1 MLDNKE
7 NSLMLH
13 KNSLPLE
20 KIPCSPRK
28 ISLLPRSPIRAK
40 ERHFNGLAAIFRDR
54 IANFPCYQGICRRR
68 TGRSSAMR
76 AIIIDKFAPLES
88 LHVAAARHTSP
99 TRRIVLAAAGTLLL
113 PRAARAQPTK
123 RRRIAFLNTGAA
135 AGLVPY
141 LVAFR
146 EGLSA
151 LGYRDEDVAID
162 ARYADGYVKRLP
174 DLAAELVRLAPEVML
189 AEGPAA
195 VKAAQRATA
204 MMPIVMANVAD
215 PVGAG
220 FIASLAHPGGNLTGL
235 ANLAQETVGK
245 RLQLLKAVI
254 PGAERIAILI
264 NPGNPGNLLQFEAAQ
279 QAALTLHIEVFR
291 VDARATAEID
301 GAFAAMAQQHADA
314 LFAAADPVFGQAT
327 GQIIELAANRKLP
340 AIYQDR
346 NPVDAGGLISYG
358 VDRIEVY
365 RQVATYVDKILK
377 GAKPA
382 DLPVEQPTKFQLVVN
397 LKTAQALGLTIPQ
410 AILAGA
416 DEVIE

>member
-1 MLDNKE
+1 MTL
-7 NSLMLH
+7 
-13 KNSLPLE
+13 
-20 KIPCSPRK
+20 I
-28 ISLLPRSPIRAK
+28 
-40 ERHFNGLAAIFRDR
+40 
-54 IANFPCYQGICRRR
+54 
-68 TGRSSAMR
+68 
-76 AIIIDKFAPLES
+76 
-88 LHVAAARHTSP
+88 TSP
-99 TRRIVLAAAGTLLL
+99 TRRFVLAAAGAL
-113 PRAARAQPTK
+113 PLSPAVWAQTAT
-123 RRRIAFLNTGAA
+123 RRRIGFLNAGAA
-135 AGLVPY
+135 ADLVAHFA
-141 LVAFR
+141 AFR

-162 ARYADGYVKRLP
+162 ARYADGYMERLP
-174 DLAAELVRLAPEVML
+174 DLAAELVRLAPEVIFG
-189 AEGPAA
+189 EGPAA
-195 VKAAQRATA
+195 VKAVQRATA
-204 MMPIVMANVAD
+204 MIPIVMANVAD

-291 VDARATAEID
+291 VEARATAEID

-314 LFAAADPVFGQAT
+314 LFAAGDPVLGEAT
-327 GQIIELAANRKLP
+327 GQIIELAASRKLP

-346 NPVDAGGLISYG
+346 NPVDAGGLMSYG
-358 VDRIEVY
+358 IDRIEVY
-365 RQVATYVDKILK
+365 RQVAVYVDKILK

-397 LKTAQALGLTIPQ
+397 LKTAQALGLTIPP